1 MGRPETARYVIGV
14 GFAVMVFAAG
24 FYALV
29 PYPFE
34 LDDLVKGAMIS
45 LMTLSAQF
53 VFGEALAHSVGQVVI
68 VVRAD
73 VTPQQAVL
81 DAISYIGEGKS
92 ISLVLNQ
99 CTQTSHAYY
108 YGYGEATSA

>member
-1 MGRPETARYVIGV
+1 MNRETIRYLVGV
-14 GFAVMVFAAG
+14 GFAVIVFACG

-53 VFGEALAHSVGQVVI
+53 VFGEALAHSVGRRQQQSFDAGQASTTTMAPDDSTTTATTVVEPK
-68 VVRAD
+68 AGG
-73 VTPQQAVL
+73 TL
-81 DAISYIGEGKS
+81 G
-92 ISLVLNQ
+92 
-99 CTQTSHAYY
+99 
-108 YGYGEATSA
+108 

>member
-1 MGRPETARYVIGV
+1 MNRETIRYVIGV
-14 GFAVMVFAAG
+14 AFAVMVFAAG

-53 VFGEALAHSVGQVVI
+53 VYGEALAHSVS
-68 VVRAD
+68 RRN
-73 VTPQQAVL
+73 QASF
-81 DAISYIGEGKS
+81 DAGAASEQKEVPGDPR
-92 ISLVLNQ
+92 
-99 CTQTSHAYY
+99 T
-108 YGYGEATSA
+108 

>member
-1 MGRPETARYVIGV
+1 MPSMPSRETTRYLVGV
-14 GFAVMVFAAG
+14 AFAVLVFGCG

-53 VFGEALAHSVGQVVI
+53 VYGEALAHSVSRRNQQSYDAGQASSTTV
-68 VVRAD
+68 A
-73 VTPQQAVL
+73 PE
-81 DAISYIGEGKS
+81 DATTTTTISMEPTGG
-92 ISLVLNQ
+92 
-99 CTQTSHAYY
+99 TQ
-108 YGYGEATSA
+108 G

>member
-1 MGRPETARYVIGV
+1 MNRETTRYLVGV
-14 GFAVMVFAAG
+14 GFAILVFACG

-53 VFGEALAHSVGQVVI
+53 VFGEALAHSVG
-68 VVRAD
+68 RR
-73 VTPQQAVL
+73 QQQSF
-81 DAISYIGEGKS
+81 DAGQASTGEQPVAAEEPALPKPSRPDPGIGGR
-92 ISLVLNQ
+92 
-99 CTQTSHAYY
+99 
-108 YGYGEATSA
+108 

>member
-1 MGRPETARYVIGV
+1 MQTPSRETIRYVLGV
-14 GFAVMVFAAG
+14 AFAVMVFACG

-53 VFGEALAHSVGQVVI
+53 VYGEALAHSVS
-68 VVRAD
+68 RR
-73 VTPQQAVL
+73 QQASF
-81 DAISYIGEGKS
+81 DAGVTSTEPSVPSGIGGTK
-92 ISLVLNQ
+92 
-99 CTQTSHAYY
+99 
-108 YGYGEATSA
+108 G

>member
-1 MGRPETARYVIGV
+1 MNRETIRYVIGV
-14 GFAVMVFAAG
+14 LFAVMVFACG

-53 VFGEALAHSVGQVVI
+53 VYGEALAHSVSRRNQASFDAGQASTTTMAPEDSTTTTTTI
-68 VVRAD
+68 VE
-73 VTPQQAVL
+73 PK
-81 DAISYIGEGKS
+81 EGT
-92 ISLVLNQ
+92 V
-99 CTQTSHAYY
+99 
-108 YGYGEATSA
+108 G

>member
-53 VFGEALAHSVGQVVI
+53 VFGEALAHSVGRRQQQSYDAGQASTTTLAPDDSTTTTTTVVG
-68 VVRAD
+68 
-73 VTPQQAVL
+73 PK
-81 DAISYIGEGKS
+81 EGT
-92 ISLVLNQ
+92 L
-99 CTQTSHAYY
+99 
-108 YGYGEATSA
+108 G